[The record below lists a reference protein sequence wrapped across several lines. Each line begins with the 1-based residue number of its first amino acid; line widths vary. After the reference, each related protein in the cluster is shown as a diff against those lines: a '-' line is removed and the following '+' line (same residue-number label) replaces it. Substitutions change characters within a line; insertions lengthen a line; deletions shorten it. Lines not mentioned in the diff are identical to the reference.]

1 MDDKIKVHVKIYGS
15 EYTIAGDMPEE
26 HIRNV
31 AEYVDSKMREIG
43 RELGSASA
51 NTLAVLAAIN
61 AADEYLRSAANME
74 QLQKAKQELEDNTA
88 HYVKLWEEAKKS
100 LLQYKAEVESNA
112 GQQEAVK
119 EALAQKE
126 EQCGELEKR
135 IADLEHKRAGIEKK
149 NQDLMSRL
157 NAQEESREANSTVVK
172 ELELKCKEL
181 ESVYFD
187 LQMENIQ
194 LKGEIDRYKKIV
206 D

>member
-26 HIRNV
+26 HIRKV

-51 NTLAVLAAIN
+51 STLAVLAAIN

-126 EQCGELEKR
+126 EQCEELEKR
-135 IADLEHKRAGIEKK
+135 IADLVHKKAGIEKK
-149 NQDLMSRL
+149 KDRKS
-157 NAQEESREANSTVVK
+157 VV
-172 ELELKCKEL
+172 
-181 ESVYFD
+181 
-187 LQMENIQ
+187 
-194 LKGEIDRYKKIV
+194 
-206 D
+206 